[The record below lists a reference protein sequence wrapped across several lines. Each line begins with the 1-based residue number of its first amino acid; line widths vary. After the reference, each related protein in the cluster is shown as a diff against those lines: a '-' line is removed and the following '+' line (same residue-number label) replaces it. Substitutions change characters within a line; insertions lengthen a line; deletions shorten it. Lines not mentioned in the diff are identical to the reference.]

1 MNRDWFRTSAHHPGR
16 SLEIVRIAV
25 ALILIT
31 HPVYALTH
39 PANIR
44 GFGQILEAR
53 GLPIGLTLAW
63 AAILTQAICCLML
76 LTPKRILTPKQI
88 WSGWLIL
95 PGCLGNIVVLAMG
108 ILLVHAPRWRT
119 VGLPD
124 GDQQPGAEFS
134 VLLIACL
141 AGVLWAYWPRPADR
155 PAKRLAKEP
164 ASSTDNS
171 ASTSRVSASRGFALV
186 GYAAPLILL
195 IHPVGGLVTA
205 THDPE
210 GLHQLGLYF
219 SSIGYPFG
227 VVLVWVAMFAQIA
240 CSMAIVLRRCVVAA
254 CLGHIYVLGTGI
266 WLFHA
271 PYWFAIGPA
280 NVVGPGQ
287 EGMEYSVLLIS
298 CFVSLILAYW
308 PRQPIQSSWR

>member
-1 MNRDWFRTSAHHPGR
+1 MNRDWFRTSAHHPSR

-39 PANIR
+39 SANIR
-44 GFGQILEAR
+44 GFGHILDAR

-63 AAILTQAICCLML
+63 AAILMQAICCLML
-76 LTPKRILTPKQI
+76 LTPKRIL
-88 WSGWLIL
+88 SGRLIL
-95 PGCLGNIVVLAMG
+95 PGCLGNIVVLGMG

-141 AGVLWAYWPRPADR
+141 TGVLWASWPRPATR
-155 PAKRLAKEP
+155 PANEP
-164 ASSTDNS
+164 SSSTGNS
-171 ASTSRVSASRGFALV
+171 ISTSRGFALV
-186 GYAAPLILL
+186 GCAAPLILSM
-195 IHPVGGLVTA
+195 HPLGALVTA

-227 VVLVWVAMFAQIA
+227 VVLVWTAMFVQIA
-240 CSMAIVLRRCVVAA
+240 CSVAIVLRRYVVPA

-271 PYWFAIGPA
+271 PHWFAIGPV

-298 CFVSLILAYW
+298 CFVSLMLAYW
-308 PRQPIQSSWR
+308 PGSPDRSPKRPRSGWIHHVR